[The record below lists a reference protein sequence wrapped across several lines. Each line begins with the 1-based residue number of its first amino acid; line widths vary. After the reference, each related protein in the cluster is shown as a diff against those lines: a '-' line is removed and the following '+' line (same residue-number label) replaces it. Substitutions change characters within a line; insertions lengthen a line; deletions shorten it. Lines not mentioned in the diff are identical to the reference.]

1 MINAPTFVENTL
13 RAVIMREECESRGM
27 TRRTIYRYMLWE
39 IEGSAT
45 LNYDAALLHYYF
57 GDDWQQQIT
66 ETTLSDMV
74 SDDLS
79 EMDTLNN
86 IPMRFVN
93 CHGVPDE
100 VELEKPCNIK
110 VKIEK
115 IVEMDLAD
123 GITVK
128 FNIAEVD
135 SK

>member
-13 RAVIMREECESRGM
+13 RAVIRREECESRGM
-27 TRRTIYRYMLWE
+27 TRRTIYRFMFWE

-45 LNYDAALLHYYF
+45 LNYDAKLLHYYF

-66 ETTLSDMV
+66 ETTLADMV

-93 CHGVPDE
+93 FHGIPDDK
-100 VELEKPCNIK
+100 ELERPCDIK
-110 VKIEK
+110 VKIEN
-115 IVEMDLAD
+115 IIEMDLED
-123 GITVK
+123 GLTVK
-128 FNIAEVD
+128 FSIVEVD